1 MSDWPNGQ
9 NNEPTSLYDLLY
21 ERSFETLNRLV
32 SIYRRHGKEDKAA
45 EIMESLSNRA
55 LPEKRKDAA

>member
-1 MSDWPNGQ
+1 MSDWTNGQ

-45 EIMESLSNRA
+45 EITESLRNRA
-55 LPEKRKDAA
+55 FPENKEDAA